1 MTYKV
6 DSAILMAAGTS
17 SRFVPLSYEKPKA
30 LIKVRGEILIER
42 QIRQLQEA
50 GVPKIVIVTGYKK
63 KQFDY
68 LKDKFG
74 VILVDNPDYLTK
86 NNNATLFA
94 AREYIQN
101 SYICSIDNYFI
112 NNPFSNHEE
121 HSYYSAQYADGKTE
135 EWCLTINSQGLI
147 TDVQIGGENTW
158 YMMGHVFWSIDF
170 SEKILRYLA
179 KDLQTP
185 EKENRLW
192 EYTLID
198 HLQDLPIKV
207 RKYNKGDIF
216 EFDSLD
222 ELRKFDPS
230 YQSFS
235 DSKILQNIAKEL
247 KVEEAIL
254 HDFQAL
260 KKDNQASGFTFT
272 CNNRKYCYKY
282 TNQIIER
289 LL

>member
-63 KQFDY
+63 EQFDY

-135 EWCLTINSQGLI
+135 EWCLTIDSQGLI
-147 TDVQIGGENTW
+147 TDVRIGGENTW
-158 YMMGHVFWSIDF
+158 YMMGHVFWSSDF
-170 SEKILRYLA
+170 SEKILRYLD

-198 HLQDLPIKV
+198 HLQNLPIKV
-207 RKYNKGDIF
+207 QKYNKGDIF

-222 ELRKFDPS
+222 ELREFDPS
-230 YQSFS
+230 YRSFS

-247 KVEEAIL
+247 KVEEAML

-260 KKDNQASGFTFT
+260 KNDNQASGFIFS
-272 CNNRKYCYKY
+272 CNNKKYCYKY
-282 TNQIIER
+282 TNQFIER